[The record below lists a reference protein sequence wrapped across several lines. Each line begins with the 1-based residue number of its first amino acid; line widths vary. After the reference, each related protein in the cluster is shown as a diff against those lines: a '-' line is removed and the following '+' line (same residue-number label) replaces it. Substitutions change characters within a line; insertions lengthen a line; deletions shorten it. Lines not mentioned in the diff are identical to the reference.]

1 MLRTKQYKVILK
13 HIEHDRAQAQL
24 EVDVANKEIEDLNSH
39 YQKDRTQYI
48 KKNFAPV
55 LTYLNTVSRKETE
68 VIYDNYR
75 PTGEVLK
82 IFESSDN
89 YVLIWKGHIEYFT
102 LLSYSTVKSNLRGK
116 IKTFSLSMPL
126 RKHLLASKNLTFL
139 HDIILYNNKKVLAY
153 STDY

>member
-1 MLRTKQYKVILK
+1 MRTNIYKAILSNLEKDKRGYEADLDCVSIEIDQLTSQYLGLR
-13 HIEHDRAQAQL
+13 RA
-24 EVDVANKEIEDLNSH
+24 H
-39 YQKDRTQYI
+39 I
-48 KKNFAPV
+48 KKNFKPV

-82 IFESSDN
+82 VFESSDK

-126 RKHLLASKNLTFL
+126 RKHLLASKNLNFL